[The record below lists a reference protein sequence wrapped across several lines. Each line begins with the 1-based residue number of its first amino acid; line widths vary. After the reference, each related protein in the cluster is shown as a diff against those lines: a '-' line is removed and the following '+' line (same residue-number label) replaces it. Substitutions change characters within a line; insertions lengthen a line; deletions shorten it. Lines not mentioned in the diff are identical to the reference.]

1 MSGASER
8 PGPARARVR
17 RVLAALGETYRG
29 ASTALV
35 YRTRWQLL
43 VATILSAQCTDERV
57 NRITARLFR
66 VAPDAPSLA
75 ALSEEEI
82 AALIRE
88 CGLFRSKA
96 RHLAATSRIVAARWG
111 ADLPPALTR
120 EDLMALPGVGR
131 KTANVV
137 LANAYGADA
146 LAVDT
151 HVFRVAHRLGW
162 SDAPD
167 ARRTEEDLLRIIP
180 RSQWK
185 DAHHWLIWHGRRV
198 CRARRPA
205 CGTCVVA
212 RWCPSADRVG
222 EGQPHDAPGRGQ
234 GPGIPEPHPGDA
246 RRAGRAGALRVARS
260 DA

>member
-1 MSGASER
+1 
-8 PGPARARVR
+8 
-17 RVLAALGETYRG
+17 VLQALAEAYRG

-35 YRTRWQLL
+35 FRTRWQLL

-57 NRITARLFR
+57 NRITARLFQ

-75 ALSEEEI
+75 ALPTEEI
-82 AALIRE
+82 EQLIRE
-88 CGLFRSKA
+88 CGLYRSKA
-96 RHLAATSRIVAARWG
+96 RHLAATSRAVAERWG
-111 ADLPPALTR
+111 ADLPPRISR
-120 EDLMALPGVGR
+120 EELMSLPGVGR

-137 LANAYGADA
+137 LANVYGVDA

-162 SDAPD
+162 SNAPD

-180 RSQWK
+180 RRWWK

-205 CGTCVVA
+205 CESCMVA
-212 RWCPSADRVG
+212 RWCPSAGRVG
-222 EGQPHDAPGRGQ
+222 EVRRRDAVGSGE
-234 GPGIPEPHPGDA
+234 GLGISKPHPGGAQRA
-246 RRAGRAGALRVARS
+246 RRARSVRTAGP